1 MSVLVEVKT
10 PKKNAE
16 DYRDEIN
23 EIFAKIRS
31 GAEDMDIDVLDA
43 MSNKLS
49 EYMFSDEL
57 AAEIEQVKTDIFNF
71 EVEKLRV
78 YEFKF

>member
-1 MSVLVEVKT
+1 
-10 PKKNAE
+10 
-16 DYRDEIN
+16 
-23 EIFAKIRS
+23 
-31 GAEDMDIDVLDA
+31 MDIDVLDA
-43 MSNKLS
+43 MSTKLD

-57 AAEIEQVKTDIFNF
+57 NEEIERVKTDIFNF